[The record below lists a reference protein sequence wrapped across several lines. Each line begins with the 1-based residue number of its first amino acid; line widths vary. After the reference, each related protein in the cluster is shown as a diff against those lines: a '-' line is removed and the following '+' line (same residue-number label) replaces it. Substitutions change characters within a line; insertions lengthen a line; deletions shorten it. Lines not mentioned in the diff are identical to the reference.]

1 MKNNFE
7 YQIDKLIEYL
17 NNSYKAY
24 GWKNHPKRLHNGK
37 YIEGEKFDY
46 IIISKSYKCAFDA
59 KETTQ
64 DKWIMDKKD
73 IIQAENLR
81 ALSLQGID
89 CFFLIY
95 FYKKNKY
102 YKLPIK
108 NMFDRILIKK
118 TWHIEDME
126 NFKLETMF

>member
-24 GWKNHPKRLHNGK
+24 GWKNHPNRLHNGK
-37 YIEGEKFDY
+37 YIQGEPFDY
-46 IIISKSYKCAFDA
+46 CIISKNYKCCFDA
-59 KETTQ
+59 KETKK
-64 DKWIMDKKD
+64 DKWIMAEKD
-73 IIQAENLR
+73 IIQAENLK
-81 ALSLQGID
+81 LLQHQEID

-95 FYKKNKY
+95 FYKRLKY

-108 NMFDRILIKK
+108 NMYDRILIKK
-118 TWHIEDME
+118 TWHPEEME
-126 NFKLETMF
+126 TFKLETMF